1 MDRVTSHRETRRGI
15 MRAYGLAALVL
26 APVYALFF
34 VGFRAWWSALGAVI
48 SGALA
53 VLAFVLGRNPRVKVE
68 REVMVSSLWLGAV
81 LTTLTTGG
89 LSSPI
94 LLWLALSPFVA
105 GAILGRRAALL
116 LGVASVAFAALVF
129 GFAEH
134 GLLDEVAT
142 PFGRRLLS
150 GLATTSGAALL
161 GYFGWVT
168 SKGYE
173 DSQARLAIQNV
184 AVQATADSLSKETR
198 ALKAVLD
205 NVEQGLCLVGMDGK
219 IATGY
224 SAAFSRWFGAP
235 DPGITLWEFARPWN
249 PKLAIVLE
257 SAWGDLAAGYMPPWV
272 VLSQCPSQLVRR
284 GRTYSMRFRPIGD
297 REAPSSILLVI
308 ADVTETVDAER
319 RLESKHDLLALF
331 EHFTSDPTAF
341 RRAMVE
347 LDHLVRA
354 ALVPP
359 KAGSRG
365 TAYAHRLHTLKGCA
379 SMYGLACL
387 VNRTH
392 VIEDEWGQ
400 MGEVKAASLED
411 LRRIWDDVELRVRA
425 WMQTERTLVVTEPEL
440 RRIELSVREGATPV
454 ALAMLERLA
463 WERVDRR
470 LAEQSVRLADLA
482 AQLGKLEPEVVVD
495 ARDVRVPPD
504 FCAELWSSLVHVLKN
519 AVDHGIEDSATRV
532 SLGKPERGTVLLAAK
547 ADDRVLE
554 LEVRD
559 DGRGIDWANVR
570 EKARARG
577 LPTSR
582 RSDLVDALFS
592 EGLST
597 REEVTQVSGRGLG
610 TAAVRHIVEKQG
622 GRVLVESELGKWTSF
637 RFVLPLPGTS
647 DLPARDESND
657 ADDTLELLTG

>member
-1 MDRVTSHRETRRGI
+1 MDPVASHRETRRGI
-15 MRAYGLAALVL
+15 MRAYGMAALVL
-26 APVYALFF
+26 APAYALFF
-34 VGFRAWWSALGAVI
+34 CVFRAWGSAIGALI
-48 SGALA
+48 SGVLT
-53 VLAFVLGRNPRVKVE
+53 VLAFVLGRYPKVD
-68 REVMVSSLWLGAV
+68 REVMVSGLWLGAV
-81 LTTLTTGG
+81 LTSLTTGG

-105 GAILGRRAALL
+105 GAILGKRAAIVC
-116 LGVASVAFAALVF
+116 GIASVVFVAIVGAFCV
-129 GFAEH
+129 H
-134 GLLDEVAT
+134 GLLDEVST
-142 PFGRRLLS
+142 PLGRRLLS

-161 GYFGWVT
+161 GYFGWVS
-168 SKGYE
+168 SKGFE

-184 AVQATADSLSKETR
+184 AAQATADSLAKETR

-205 NVEQGLCLVGMDGK
+205 NVEQGLCLVGIDGK
-219 IATGY
+219 IASGY

-235 DPGITLWEFARPWN
+235 EPGITLWDYARPRH
-249 PKLAIVLE
+249 PKLASVLE
-257 SAWGDLAAGYMPPWV
+257 SAWGDLGAGYMPAWV
-272 VLSQCPSQLVRR
+272 VLSQCPSQLVWR

-297 REAPSSILLVI
+297 RDAPTSILLVI

-347 LDHLVRA
+347 LDGLVRA
-354 ALVPP
+354 ALAPP
-359 KAGSRG
+359 RVGAG

-379 SMYGLACL
+379 SMYGLTSL

-411 LRRIWDDVELRVRA
+411 LRRIWDEVEVRVQA

-440 RRIELSVREGATPV
+440 RRIELAVREAATPV

-470 LAEQSVRLADLA
+470 LAEQSVRIADLA

-495 ARDVRVPPD
+495 AQDVRVPPN
-504 FCAELWSSLVHVLKN
+504 FCADLWSSLVHVLKN
-519 AVDHGIEDSATRV
+519 AVDHGIEDSATRT
-532 SLGKPERGTVLLAAK
+532 SLGKPERGKVVLSAR

-554 LEVRD
+554 VEVRD
-559 DGRGIDWANVR
+559 DGRGIDWSNVR

-582 RSDLVDALFS
+582 RSDLVDALFC

-597 REEVTQVSGRGLG
+597 REEVTHVSGRGLG
-610 TAAVRHIVEKQG
+610 TAAVRHIVEKHG
-622 GRVLVESELGKWTSF
+622 GRVRVESELGKWTSF
-637 RFVLPLPGTS
+637 RFVLPLPGTE
-647 DLPARDESND
+647 DLPAHEQ
-657 ADDTLELLTG
+657 ADDAEAPIDLLTG